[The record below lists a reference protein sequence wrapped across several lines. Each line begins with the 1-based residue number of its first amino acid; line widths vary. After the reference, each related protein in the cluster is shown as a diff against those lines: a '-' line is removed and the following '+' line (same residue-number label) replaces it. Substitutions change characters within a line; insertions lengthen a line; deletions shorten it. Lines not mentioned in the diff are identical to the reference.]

1 MRNERKKNSK
11 RRRGVMCLKQL
22 RYLVNHWL
30 PSHLM
35 QREYWSYCNHVAC
48 RLPVARYSPGER
60 GAKGLAEG
68 GHRAHLTL
76 TGTRI
81 LYRGI
86 RTRNI

>member
-1 MRNERKKNSK
+1 MINEKKNSK

-22 RYLVNHWL
+22 RC
-30 PSHLM
+30 HLM
-35 QREYWSYCNHVAC
+35 QREYWSYRNHVTC

-76 TGTRI
+76 TGTRV

-86 RTRNI
+86 RMRNV